1 MKTRYWLL
9 ILGLLGV
16 GPMATAQSSRTLDS
30 LMTYL
35 KTHPATD
42 TAYVKVMDKAAIELI
57 YKKADYPRADSLSRQ
72 MGEVATKAGNWTKV
86 VASHRNR
93 AAIYLLKADYE
104 QAMVFFQKTLET
116 AEQHNLPR
124 QVVYGAM
131 CNLIVGHDKLQ
142 HNEQVIQLATQA
154 IRYQE
159 QYQLKPRAPLPHRL
173 IGEALVRLGRPQQA
187 IPYYQQ
193 AGVIFRELGDERG
206 IAIFENQSGD
216 FYLALKQP
224 QEALAHFRQSMQL
237 AERLQFELL
246 QADVLDGI
254 ANALRLLNRP
264 AEAMPAA
271 RRALAI
277 AQKQTNE
284 LGIST
289 AYGTIGQLYQA
300 QQDYPNAET
309 YLKKAIALAEKNQY
323 KDDLKRYTQALAD
336 LFAEQNKYQQAYVVQ
351 LQNNKLTDST
361 TAVRTNAEVQRLLAR
376 YEADKRETQIR
387 LLQNER
393 KLQQQEADR
402 ARWQRNALLA
412 GGGLLVLLGA
422 AVTAWLL
429 NRARVRRLQEAQQ
442 IRKQIAHD
450 LHDEVG
456 STLSSIS
463 LLSGMVNDLIAQKRP
478 ESAERAIQ
486 KINTDARQILDAI
499 DEIIWTINPGNDSLQ
514 RVALRLKEYA
524 QPLMESKNIA
534 FSLIDD
540 AELEHLPISM
550 DVRRNLYLVAKEAIN
565 NLVKYSE
572 ATQATMR
579 FEHQNKQLKVVIEDN
594 GRGFDVNQTSL
605 RTGQQSM
612 RDRASAMGGL
622 LTVQSAA
629 GSGTKLELVVDQ

>member
-1 MKTRYWLL
+1 MKIRYWLL
-9 ILGLLGV
+9 MLGLLSSTSL
-16 GPMATAQSSRTLDS
+16 ATAQASRTLDS
-30 LMTYL
+30 LLTYL

-42 TAYVKVMDKAAIELI
+42 TTYLKVMDKVAIDLI
-57 YKKADYPRADSLSRQ
+57 YKKADYTRADSLSRQ
-72 MGEVATKAGNWTKV
+72 MAEVASKVGYWTKL
-86 VASHRNR
+86 VAAYRNR
-93 AAIYLLKADYE
+93 AAVYLLKADHE

-131 CNLIVGHDKLQ
+131 CNLIIGHDKLQ
-142 HNEQVIQLATQA
+142 HNEEVIQLATRA
-154 IRYQE
+154 INYHE
-159 QYQLKPRAPLPHRL
+159 QYQIKPRSPLPYRL
-173 IGEALVRLGRPQQA
+173 IGEALVRLGRPKQA

-193 AGVIFRELGDERG
+193 AGVAFRELGDERG
-206 IAIFENQSGD
+206 IAIFENQTGD
-216 FYLALKQP
+216 FYLELGQP
-224 QEALAHFRQSMQL
+224 QLALTHFRQSMQL
-237 AERLQFELL
+237 AERLQLELL

-254 ANALRLLNRP
+254 ANALRLLKRP
-264 AEAMPAA
+264 AEAMPPA

-277 AQKQTNE
+277 AQKQGNE

-289 AYGTIGQLYQA
+289 AYGTMGQLYRA

-309 YLKKAIALAEKNQY
+309 YLKKAIALAEKNNY
-323 KDDLKRYTQALAD
+323 KDELKKHTQALAD

-351 LQNNKLTDST
+351 LKNNKLTDST
-361 TAVRTNAEVQRLLAR
+361 TAVRTNAEVQRLLAK

-387 LLQNER
+387 LLQNEQ

-402 ARWQRNALLA
+402 TRWQRNALLA

-579 FEHQNKQLKVVIEDN
+579 FEHQQKQLRVVIEDN

-612 RDRASAMGGL
+612 RERASAMGGL

>member
-1 MKTRYWLL
+1 MKIRYWLL
-9 ILGLLGV
+9 MLGLLGSS
-16 GPMATAQSSRTLDS
+16 PLATAQASRTLDS
-30 LMTYL
+30 LLTYL
-35 KTHPATD
+35 RMHPATD
-42 TAYVKVMDKAAIELI
+42 TTYLKVMDKVAIELI
-57 YKKADYPRADSLSRQ
+57 YKKADYARADSLSRQ
-72 MGEVATKAGNWTKV
+72 MAEVASKAGNWTKL
-86 VASHRNR
+86 VAAHRNR
-93 AAIYLLKADYE
+93 AAINLLKADYE

-124 QVVYGAM
+124 QLIYGAM
-131 CNLIVGHDKLQ
+131 CNLIIGHDKLQ
-142 HNEQVIQLATQA
+142 HNEEVIQLATRA
-154 IRYQE
+154 IEYQE
-159 QYQLKPRAPLPHRL
+159 RYQLKPRSPLPPRL
-173 IGEALVRLGRPQQA
+173 IGEALVRLGRQQQA

-193 AGVIFRELGDERG
+193 AGAIFRELGDERG
-206 IAIFENQSGD
+206 TAIFENQTGD
-216 FYLALKQP
+216 FYLELKQP
-224 QEALAHFRQSMQL
+224 QPALAHFRQSLQL

-246 QADVLDGI
+246 QADALDGV
-254 ANALRLLNRP
+254 ANALRLLKRP
-264 AEAMPAA
+264 AEAMPYAH
-271 RRALAI
+271 RALAI
-277 AQKQTNE
+277 AQKQDNK
-284 LGIST
+284 LGTST
-289 AYGTIGQLYQA
+289 SYGTMGQLYQA
-300 QQDYPNAET
+300 QLDYPNAET
-309 YLKKAIALAEKNQY
+309 YLKKAIALAEKNGY

-351 LQNNKLTDST
+351 LKNNKLTDST
-361 TAVRTNAEVQRLLAR
+361 TAVRTNAEVQRLLAK

-393 KLQQQEADR
+393 QLQQQEADR
-402 ARWQRNALLA
+402 TRWQRNALLA
-412 GGGLLVLLGA
+412 GGALLVLLGA
-422 AVTAWLL
+422 ATTAWLL

-486 KINTDARQILDAI
+486 KINTDARQILEAI

-534 FSLIDD
+534 FSLVDD
-540 AELEHLPISM
+540 PGLDHLPISM

-565 NLVKYSE
+565 NLIKYSE

-579 FEHQNKQLKVVIEDN
+579 FEHQNNQLKVVIEDN
-594 GRGFDVNQTSL
+594 GRGFDVNQASL

-612 RDRASAMGGL
+612 RDRASAMGGS
-622 LTVQSAA
+622 LTVQSAV
-629 GSGTKLELVVDQ
+629 GSGTKLELVVGQ